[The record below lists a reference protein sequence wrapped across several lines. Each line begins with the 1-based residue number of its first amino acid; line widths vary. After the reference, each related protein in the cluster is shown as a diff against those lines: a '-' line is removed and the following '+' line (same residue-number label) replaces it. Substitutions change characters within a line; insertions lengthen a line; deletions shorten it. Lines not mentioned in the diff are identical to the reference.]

1 MSNWIYEFEI
11 QVHNRGNEI
20 AIIHDGRTKTYDE
33 LNREASSFANWLKK
47 HDYKRVAMYLPNSY
61 EFYVAEF
68 GTLKAGAS
76 GVPVNYMFAEEIIE
90 YVLND
95 SEADVLVVFAQD
107 AAVAAAAVKGS
118 NVKDVVTIGT
128 SPLGTITLDEILA
141 DYPDYITSAP
151 KADDDIFNLSY
162 TSGTTG
168 RPKGVIKTHRN
179 MSAHITNMV
188 HAWKLGPRS
197 RWLCLGP
204 IYHTSGLESSSL
216 PVLAAGGTVVSL
228 KWNVENF
235 FEHVHK
241 YKTEAA
247 YIVGSMIVDIANYEN
262 PKKWDLSSLKFV
274 VAGGAPMN
282 ESAHE
287 TIKKKYKFIL
297 TERLGMT
304 EAGIIFVYPVG
315 VPGRFTPREEL
326 PYHIDESCGKPL
338 YNQTQFRLIDPVTG
352 EIKQS
357 GEGELQIKGDS
368 VFKGYWKLPE
378 LTQKV
383 FTEDGWF
390 KTGDIVLFS
399 EDGHVYHSRRR
410 DEIIISGGENVS
422 PRAVEVVAEAHND
435 ILEAAMFALPHE
447 HWGQEVCL
455 AVVKKPGVNLSE
467 KELIQYFKESGRLA
481 KYEIPKRIFFRESL
495 PKTPTRS
502 VPRAKLTQE
511 YLPYAK
517 IAAISVVN
525 Q

>member
-20 AIIHDGRTKTYDE
+20 AVIHDGRTKTYDE
-33 LNREASSFANWLKK
+33 LNRAASSFANWLQE
-47 HDYKRVAMYLPNSY
+47 HNYKRVAMYLPNSY

-68 GTLKAGAS
+68 GALKAGAA

-107 AAVAAAAVKGS
+107 AAVAASAVKRS
-118 NVKDVVTIGT
+118 NIKDVVTVGA

-141 DYPDYITSAP
+141 TYPDYIASVP

-188 HAWKLGPRS
+188 HTWKLGPHS
-197 RWLCLGP
+197 RWLCTGP

-228 KWNVENF
+228 KWNVEKF
-235 FEHVHK
+235 FEHVQK

-247 YIVGSMIVDIANYEN
+247 YIVGSMLVDIANYEC
-262 PKKWDLSSLKFV
+262 PEKWDLSSLKFV

-282 ESAHE
+282 EGAHE
-287 TIKKKYKFIL
+287 IIKKKYNFIL

-326 PYHIDESCGKPL
+326 PYHIDEACGKPL

-352 EIKQS
+352 ELKQS

-422 PRAVEVVAEAHND
+422 PRAIEVVAEAHKD
-435 ILEAAMFALPHE
+435 VLEAAMFALPHE

-455 AVVKKPGVNLSE
+455 AVVKRPGTDLDE
-467 KELIQYFKESGRLA
+467 KGIIQYFKESGRLA
-481 KYEIPKRIFFRESL
+481 KYEIPKRIFFRKSL
-495 PKTPTRS
+495 PKTPTQS

-517 IAAISVVN
+517 IAGTK
-525 Q
+525 